1 MQIKD
6 EYTVNE
12 VAELLQTNPETV
24 RKWIR
29 DKKLKATPG
38 NSKKEGIRID
48 DSSLQSFL
56 NENSKY
62 SKKAITSATAALL
75 TGGLAIPAFLMVKAY
90 QENRTLA
97 SAIISSSDLLDMLE
111 DEIKQENDSVI
122 GIQDKINLLEKEIEK
137 KIERINSIQNMIL
150 EIKGDNAL
158 KNQSKTKTVSKHE
171 TPGDNGVSRSSKMRI
186 EQNSK
191 RSIKSK
197 ELTETDIK

>member
-1 MQIKD
+1 MQLKD

-29 DKKLKATPG
+29 DRKLKATPG

-56 NENSKY
+56 DENTKY

-90 QENRTLA
+90 KENQTLA

-111 DEIKQENDSVI
+111 DEINQENDLVL
-122 GIQDKINLLEKEIEK
+122 GIQEKIHLLELEIK
-137 KIERINSIQNMIL
+137 KRNERISSIQNMIL
-150 EIKGDNAL
+150 ELKGDNAV
-158 KNQSKTKTVSKHE
+158 KKHNKTKTVSRHE
-171 TPGDNGVSRSSKMRI
+171 TRENSGASSKLRI
-186 EQNSK
+186 ERNSK
-191 RSIKSK
+191 RNIKSNK
-197 ELTETDIK
+197 LTETDIK